1 MIPSSI
7 GREPERSRT
16 DRADLYAL
24 LDEVPHGVLASV
36 NDGSPWLVPMLFAR
50 DGDRILLHGS
60 TGAGALRY
68 VAAGEPVAFAVTS
81 VDGIVVSYNT
91 FHSSAN
97 YRSAVVNGVPQKLTG
112 DEAWQALNTMSDRLV
127 PGRTA
132 EVRDMTKK
140 EQASTP
146 AIALPIED
154 GQWTMKGPRRRRGR
168 TRGGDGRL
176 DGRRGRPHHV
186 RPRPAR
192 GVEHGPAAPRL
203 GATSDRR
210 RPYRTLT
217 RWVMVWDRPGSS
229 T

>member
-50 DGDRILLHGS
+50 AGDRILLHGS

-68 VAAGEPVAFAVTS
+68 VAADEPVALAVTS

-140 EQASTP
+140 EQASTL

-154 GQWTMKGPRRRRGR
+154 GQWTMKVRAAGAGEPEEETGAWMGVVDVR
-168 TRGGDGRL
+168 TTYG
-176 DGRRGRPHHV
+176 
-186 RPRPAR
+186 PAR
-192 GVEHGPAAPRL
+192 PEAWS
-203 GATSDRR
+203 T
-210 RPYRTLT
+210 
-217 RWVMVWDRPGSS
+217 DRPLPASVRRLIDGGP
-229 T
+229 TGR